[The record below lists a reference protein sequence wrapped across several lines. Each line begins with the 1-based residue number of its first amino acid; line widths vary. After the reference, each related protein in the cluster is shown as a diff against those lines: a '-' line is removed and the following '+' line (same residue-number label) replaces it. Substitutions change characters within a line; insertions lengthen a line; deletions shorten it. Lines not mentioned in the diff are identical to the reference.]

1 MQPLEWIGQH
11 LPGQS
16 RARQIFLLTDGEIS
30 NVTEVLDL
38 CRSMVTSTRIFS
50 FGLGHSP
57 SRSLVKGLAR
67 ATNGRFVFIPPN
79 ASVDVYVGE
88 QLQKALQPCITNV
101 QVKWNLGVPV
111 QSAPTHSQPVY
122 VNDRLIAY
130 ALVDDTTTPF
140 DHNSYVELQTEFDH
154 RSLGV
159 AKIDH
164 IPSVSNNGTIARLA
178 AKTLLLELQHAKLP
192 SSNTKI
198 MKTGS
203 TQSRFREFQE
213 TTTTNEEKMETSS
226 EETIK
231 QRMIALSLK
240 YNILSPHT
248 AFVSIEKRS
257 NGNNADMVLR
267 EVPIQISAGS
277 GLGGGGRGLG
287 AGGAA
292 RNRKVMA
299 SNFGGCVVTRSMA
312 TSSLSP
318 YANQLSESQRESRRR
333 PHKSAV
339 RKTKNTSLDYS
350 SSDHEDHILPNSWPS
365 NDQDIVRHLINEQK
379 FDGLWDLDSQA
390 V

>member
-1 MQPLEWIGQH
+1 
-11 LPGQS
+11 
-16 RARQIFLLTDGEIS
+16 
-30 NVTEVLDL
+30 
-38 CRSMVTSTRIFS
+38 
-50 FGLGHSP
+50 LG
-57 SRSLVKGLAR
+57 G
-67 ATNGRFVFIPPN
+67 
-79 ASVDVYVGE
+79 
-88 QLQKALQPCITNV
+88 
-101 QVKWNLGVPV
+101 
-111 QSAPTHSQPVY
+111 
-122 VNDRLIAY
+122 
-130 ALVDDTTTPF
+130 
-140 DHNSYVELQTEFDH
+140 
-154 RSLGV
+154 

-267 EVPIQISAGS
+267 EVPIQISADDQH
-277 GLGGGGRGLG
+277 LQMPVQALYFAGGGRGLGAGGAIRHRKVLTSNVGGRGAGGAVRHRKVMTSNVGSRG

-339 RKTKNTSLDYS
+339 RKRKNTSLDYN
-350 SSDHEDHILPNSWPS
+350 SSDHEDQILPNSWPS